1 MRFSFALQLSRS
13 LQWSGTNFP
22 NSPRARLIFSTEFA
36 VPDLRWARKARL
48 IAEACLQKCSLTTDR
63 RLSRQG
69 SQNSP
74 YDALTEKEK
83 KKTTQIWAS
92 VYLPRERG
100 TLLYRRNR
108 RIFCSWFAS
117 RKRDFAVPPEEANIL
132 FFVEFGPEGGM
143 LTYWWCHE
151 RHLLLNWIFDLVREA
166 KCEIG
171 SPWKASKILRW
182 KPLLNMEYVEEKRK
196 WWNKLCEKGV
206 AGGRR
211 EHFRLTHFPLEPQWQ
226 SSMVCLKSR
235 CSIMMSSGCTSVS
248 CRSLPH
254 FTRLKSTAGCL
265 F

>member
-83 KKTTQIWAS
+83 KTTPIWAS

-182 KPLLNMEYVEEKRK
+182 KTIEYGVCGRKEKMMKQALRK
-196 WWNKLCEKGV
+196 GS
-206 AGGRR
+206 GGRATR
-211 EHFRLTHFPLEPQWQ
+211 TF
-226 SSMVCLKSR
+226 SSY
-235 CSIMMSSGCTSVS
+235 
-248 CRSLPH
+248 SLSAWAAMAK
-254 FTRLKSTAGCL
+254 FNGLSQV
-265 F
+265 